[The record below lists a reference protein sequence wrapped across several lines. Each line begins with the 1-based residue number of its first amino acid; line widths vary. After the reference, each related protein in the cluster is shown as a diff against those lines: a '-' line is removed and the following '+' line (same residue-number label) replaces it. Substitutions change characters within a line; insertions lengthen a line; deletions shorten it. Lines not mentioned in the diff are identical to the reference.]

1 MILCDTNVIVDLL
14 TDSPWAGWVASQF
27 EDYAK
32 EHEFAI
38 NPIIYA
44 EVSVPFP
51 SADSFELSLATHE
64 LVRLDLPWEAAF
76 LAGKVFHAYRQ
87 RGGPKTSPLP
97 DFFIGAHAQVSGLI
111 LLTRDGSSYRTYF
124 PTIQLVVPR

>member
-64 LVRLDLPWEAAF
+64 LVRLAAIQVASV
-76 LAGKVFHAYRQ
+76 LHRVIERSRAVVQ
-87 RGGPKTSPLP
+87 SILDT
-97 DFFIGAHAQVSGLI
+97 GA
-111 LLTRDGSSYRTYF
+111 
-124 PTIQLVVPR
+124 